1 VVGLGPPA
9 PDAAAAILD
18 LVADGAF
25 IHRKPRRR
33 LMPYELFIG
42 LRYLRA
48 KRREAFVSL
57 LTVFSAVGIAI
68 GVMTLDIVLAV
79 MTGFE
84 EDLRDRIVGFNPHVL
99 VMSQF
104 GAIEDY
110 EKLLD
115 AVRSV
120 DGVSTAAPFVYGNVM
135 LSNRDHVVGVFVR
148 GIVPDAAGAG
158 DIGDRMVEGDVGQ
171 LARTF
176 AVPLSDGRGGTTRL
190 PGIVLGRKLA
200 ANLELEVGDAVSAAI
215 PVAPDARSRVP
226 RLRRL
231 AVVGL
236 FDSGMPEYDKA
247 VAYLSLHEAQKL
259 FGLASRVSSVEVKV
273 DDLYAAPQIAEAI
286 AETVGFPYR
295 VRDWLQSNENL
306 FAALRLQKTVY
317 FIVLLLIVLVAA
329 FTILATLIMVVTEKR
344 RDVAILR
351 SMGATSQSIRRIF
364 MSKGLVIGVAG
375 TVAGTALGLLGCLA
389 LRNYR
394 FIDLPVDVFY
404 VSTVPVR
411 IYPEYFVLVAV
422 CAFLISLLAT
432 LYPAYQASR
441 LAPVEVLR
449 YE

>member
-1 VVGLGPPA
+1 M
-9 PDAAAAILD
+9 
-18 LVADGAF
+18 
-25 IHRKPRRR
+25 R
-33 LMPYELFIG
+33 YELFIG
-42 LRYLRA
+42 VRYLRA

-104 GAIEDY
+104 GSIEDY
-110 EKLLD
+110 PQLLA
-115 AVRSV
+115 AVRAI
-120 DGVSTAAPFVYGNVM
+120 DGVRAAEPFVYGNLM
-135 LSNRDHVVGVFVR
+135 LSNRDRVVGVFVR
-148 GIVPDAAGAG
+148 GVDTTAAGAG
-158 DIGDRMVEGDVGQ
+158 DLEGRMVEGEVGH
-171 LARTF
+171 LGRTF

-190 PGIVLGRKLA
+190 PGIILGRRLA
-200 ANLELEVGDAVSAAI
+200 ENLDIGVGDAVNAAI
-215 PVAPDARSRVP
+215 PVAPDSRSRVP

-247 VAYLSLHEAQKL
+247 VAYLSLGEAQKL
-259 FGLASRVSSVEVKV
+259 FGLADRVSSIEVKI
-273 DDLYAAPQIAEAI
+273 DDLYAAPRM
-286 AETVGFPYR
+286 AETVAETIGFPYR

-344 RDVAILR
+344 RDIAILR

-364 MSKGLVIGVAG
+364 VSKGLVIGVVG
-375 TVAGTALGLLGCLA
+375 TVAGTVLGFAGCLA

-404 VSTVPVR
+404 VSTIPVR

-422 CAFLISLLAT
+422 CAFVISLLAT

-449 YE
+449 YD

>member
-1 VVGLGPPA
+1 
-9 PDAAAAILD
+9 
-18 LVADGAF
+18 
-25 IHRKPRRR
+25 
-33 LMPYELFIG
+33 MPYELFIG

-57 LTVFSAVGIAI
+57 LTLFSAIGIAI

-104 GAIEDY
+104 GPIEDQ
-110 EKLLD
+110 EGLLA

-120 DGVSTAAPFVYGNVM
+120 SGVTAASPFVYGNLM
-135 LSNRDHVVGVFVR
+135 LSNRDHVTGVFVR
-148 GIVPDAAGAG
+148 GVLPDSAAGA
-158 DIGDRMVEGDVGQ
+158 DLATRMVEGEVDDLG
-171 LARTF
+171 RMF
-176 AVPLSDGRGGTTRL
+176 AVPLADGRGATASL
-190 PGIVLGRKLA
+190 PGIVLGRRLA
-200 ANLELEVGDAVSAAI
+200 ADLELRPGDAVSVAV
-215 PVAPDARSRVP
+215 PVAPDAASAVP

-247 VAYLSLHEAQKL
+247 VAYISLHEAQKL
-259 FGLASRVSSVEVKV
+259 FGLGDQISSVEVKV
-273 DDLYAAPQIAEAI
+273 DDLYAATRLAGEIASVA
-286 AETVGFPYR
+286 GFPYR
-295 VRDWLQSNENL
+295 VRDWMQSNENL

-317 FIVLLLIVLVAA
+317 FIILLLIILVAA

-344 RDVAILR
+344 RDIAILR
-351 SMGATSQSIRRIF
+351 SLGASSRSIRRIF
-364 MSKGLVIGVAG
+364 IAKGLVIG
-375 TVAGTALGLLGCLA
+375 TAGTAVGTLLGYLGCLA

-394 FIDLPVDVFY
+394 FIDLPVEVFY

-411 IYPEYFVLVAV
+411 VYPQYFVLVAL
-422 CAFLISLLAT
+422 CAFLICLVST
-432 LYPAYQASR
+432 LYPARQAAR

-449 YE
+449 YD